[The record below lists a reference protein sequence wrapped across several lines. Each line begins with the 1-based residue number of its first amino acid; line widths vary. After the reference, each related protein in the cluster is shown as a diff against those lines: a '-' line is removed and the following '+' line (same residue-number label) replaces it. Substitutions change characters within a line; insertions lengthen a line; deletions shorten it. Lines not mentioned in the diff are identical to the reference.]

1 MNEEVNNIRE
11 QREKTVSQLLRYFSA
26 IMAVMYMAVG
36 ILFYFYPVLQNL
48 GETGKLVIC
57 IGLFTYGVIRLIR
70 IFKR

>member
-11 QREKTVSQLLRYFSA
+11 QREKTVSQLLRYFST
-26 IMAVMYMAVG
+26 IMAVLYMAIG
-36 ILFYFYPVLQNL
+36 ILFYFYLDLQNL

-70 IFKR
+70 IIKR

>member
-1 MNEEVNNIRE
+1 MNEEVNIIRE
-11 QREKTVSQLLRYFSA
+11 QREKTVSQLLRYFSV
-26 IMAVMYMAVG
+26 IMAIMYMAIG

>member
-1 MNEEVNNIRE
+1 MSEEVNNIRE

-26 IMAVMYMAVG
+26 IMAVMYMVIG
-36 ILFYFYPVLQNL
+36 ILFYFYPVLHNL
-48 GETGKLVIC
+48 GKTGKLVIC

>member
-1 MNEEVNNIRE
+1 MNEEVNIIRE
-11 QREKTVSQLLRYFSA
+11 QREKTVSQLLRYFSV
-26 IMAVMYMAVG
+26 IMAIMYMAIG

-57 IGLFTYGVIRLIR
+57 IGLFTYGIIRLIR